1 LKELPWLK
9 EYCQGEEALCYLTIN
24 GEDVEMVAV
33 KREKSCLILKLKETT
48 FMQRVIFIEVTVARN
63 GEKHC
68 IQETILLAYFRGCY
82 SEFFQ

>member
-1 LKELPWLK
+1 
-9 EYCQGEEALCYLTIN
+9 
-24 GEDVEMVAV
+24 MVAV

-48 FMQRVIFIEVTVARN
+48 FMQRMIYIEVTVARK

-82 SEFFQ
+82 SGFFNRNAARKKIGRRNREAGI